1 MTIEEICK
9 KYGISNYTINDDDSI
24 DVDGHVI
31 IWDMGLTEL
40 PLKFNK
46 VNGDFE
52 CYDNKLTSL
61 KNSPIEVTRSFN
73 CSNNKLTTLE
83 GGPEKVGVGFKCIYN
98 KLTDLKFSPKYVGG
112 NFTCS
117 WNDIVTLD
125 GFESEIKGIVSYT
138 ISGFEYTKKLVTTFH
153 CAGNPISSIFDD
165 VDMDF
170 LRTFKSFKVLN
181 NGVINLKR
189 LKYVMEMFDKPIY
202 LEYLESIKK
211 HYQLV

>member
-1 MTIEEICK
+1 MSIEEICN
-9 KYGISNYTINDDDSI
+9 KYGIENYTINDDGTV
-24 DVDGHVI
+24 DVDGDVI
-31 IWDMGLTEL
+31 IWGCNLNEM

-46 VNGDFE
+46 VTGD
-52 CYDNKLTSL
+52 
-61 KNSPIEVTRSFN
+61 FN
-73 CSNNKLTTLE
+73 CSENAQNNLKGSPRWVGGNFYSRFNKLTTLE
-83 GGPEKVGVGFKCIYN
+83 GCPEKVGVGFKCSAN

-112 NFTCS
+112 NFTCN
-117 WNDIVTLD
+117 WNDITTLD
-125 GFESEIKGIVSYT
+125 GFESEIKGIASYT

-153 CAGNPISSIFDD
+153 CAGNPIASIFND
-165 VDMDF
+165 VDKDF

-202 LEYLESIKK
+202 LESIKK